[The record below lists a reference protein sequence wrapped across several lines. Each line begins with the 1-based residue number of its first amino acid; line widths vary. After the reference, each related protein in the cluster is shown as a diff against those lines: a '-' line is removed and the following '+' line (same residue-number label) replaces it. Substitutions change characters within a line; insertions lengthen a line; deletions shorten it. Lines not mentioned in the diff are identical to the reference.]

1 MVKDGDQNGALE
13 SGVNVLVVSL
23 LACAV
28 GGNFWIL
35 IFIHCMNHS
44 VYGSFMAQGD
54 EGVNR
59 ETVGAYTEA
68 LGRPTLAIINV
79 YENST
84 NGKTIMKESTKK

>member
-1 MVKDGDQNGALE
+1 
-13 SGVNVLVVSL
+13 
-23 LACAV
+23 
-28 GGNFWIL
+28 
-35 IFIHCMNHS
+35 
-44 VYGSFMAQGD
+44 MAQGD

>member
-1 MVKDGDQNGALE
+1 
-13 SGVNVLVVSL
+13 
-23 LACAV
+23 
-28 GGNFWIL
+28 
-35 IFIHCMNHS
+35 MNHS